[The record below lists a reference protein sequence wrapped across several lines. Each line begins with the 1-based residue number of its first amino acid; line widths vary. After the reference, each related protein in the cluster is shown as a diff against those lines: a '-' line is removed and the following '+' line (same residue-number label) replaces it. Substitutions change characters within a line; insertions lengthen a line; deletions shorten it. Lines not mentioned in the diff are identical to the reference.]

1 MPSLTNDTSAV
12 ELTRALEVFLA
23 EHPRAAVIEDG
34 RVLFDMGSAKYAL
47 SAEYGRCV
55 LHLWSEE
62 RNLVRTV
69 VGIDPKHEVLRLQ
82 VKRFGQAKP
91 QLLQLVP
98 DRDQRTPTTRTAS
111 RTKYLRMLERVLGRS
126 FPDFEVDGLRN
137 AMDLEHSFG
146 PAYVRGSLVRGGT
159 AWAVIGVGSDETQS
173 DDRRRFDA
181 WDSLACLLPR
191 TCGRAAII

>member
-12 ELTRALEVFLA
+12 TLMCALESFLA

-34 RVLFDMGSAKYAL
+34 KVLFEMAAAKYSL

-69 VGIDPKHEVLRLQ
+69 VGVDPKHEVLRLQ
-82 VKRFGQAKP
+82 VKRFGQTKP
-91 QLLQLVP
+91 QLLQIVP

-111 RTKYLRMLERVLGRS
+111 RTK
-126 FPDFEVDGLRN
+126 
-137 AMDLEHSFG
+137 
-146 PAYVRGSLVRGGT
+146 
-159 AWAVIGVGSDETQS
+159 
-173 DDRRRFDA
+173 
-181 WDSLACLLPR
+181 
-191 TCGRAAII
+191 